1 MEVAGVSAAERR
13 PPKVLAPEPGG
24 EITPAPAPPT
34 FSLVITAYEAAG
46 TIAEAVRS
54 ALDQT
59 HPALEVIV
67 VDDGSRDH
75 LDVALAPFGD
85 AISLVRKENGGG
97 ASARNAGVA
106 AARGDFM
113 AILDAD
119 DRYDRRRLEAIA
131 GLARARPDLDL
142 VTTDA
147 AFVVD
152 GEVAGTFLEHNTFAT
167 VDQRTAIFASCFPGG
182 WPAVRL
188 APLRAIG
195 GFDEQMRIAYDWD
208 CWLRLLL
215 AGSMA
220 GIVAEPLYEYVLHG
234 GSLAAS
240 RAASLHERVVLL
252 EHARANPDLREAE
265 RPALDRELR
274 RHRDGAANAAI
285 EGALAGEGDRRA
297 VVRTALDSGIGWR
310 VRARAGLAA
319 ASPALARRLS
329 APPPPPE
336 QRFRAAER

>member
-1 MEVAGVSAAERR
+1 MSTESRGGGPEALV
-13 PPKVLAPEPGG
+13 PEPIG
-24 EITPAPAPPT
+24 PVAPAATAAT
-34 FSLVITAYEAAG
+34 FSIVITAYEAAG
-46 TIAEAVRS
+46 TIAVAVRS
-54 ALDQT
+54 ALEQT

-67 VDDGSRDH
+67 VDDGSRDD
-75 LDVALAPFGD
+75 LSAALAPFGE
-85 AISLVRKENGGG
+85 AISVVKKPNGGG

-131 GLARARPDLDL
+131 GLAQARPDLDL

-147 AFVVD
+147 GFVVD
-152 GEVAGTFLEHNTFAT
+152 GEVVGTFLEHNTFAT
-167 VDQRTAIFASCFPGG
+167 VDQRTAIFAGCFPGG

-215 AGSMA
+215 AGSSA
-220 GIVAEPLYEYVLHG
+220 GIVAEPFYEYVLHG
-234 GSLAAS
+234 GSLAS
-240 RAASLHERVVLL
+240 GRAASLRERVVLL
-252 EHARANPDLREAE
+252 EKARHNPDLRPAE
-265 RPALDRELR
+265 RPLLERELR
-274 RHRDGAANAAI
+274 RHRDAAANAAI
-285 EGALAGEGDRRA
+285 EASLGDEGSRLRLARSALAGG
-297 VVRTALDSGIGWR
+297 TGWR
-310 VRARAGLAA
+310 IRARAALAA
-319 ASPALARRLS
+319 ASPSLARRFS

-336 QRFRAAER
+336 QRFGAAVR